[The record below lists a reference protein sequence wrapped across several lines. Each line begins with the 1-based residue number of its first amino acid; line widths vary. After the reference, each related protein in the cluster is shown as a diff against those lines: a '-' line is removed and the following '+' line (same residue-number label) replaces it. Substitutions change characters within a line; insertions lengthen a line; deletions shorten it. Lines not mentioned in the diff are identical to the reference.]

1 LLKDF
6 EGSQDETN
14 NRQTQLEL
22 QVEQDLEVKP
32 QTKGIQD
39 DKDFEVW
46 FDDVQDDLEVAALE
60 KYTYAI
66 SLRCSQLDSTAPS
79 YRNDCTRAM

>member
-6 EGSQDETN
+6 EENQDET

-22 QVEQDLEVKP
+22 RVEQDLEVKP

-46 FDDVQDDLEVAALE
+46 FDDVQDDLEAAALE

-66 SLRCSQLDSTAPS
+66 SRLCSQLDSTAPS
-79 YRNDCTRAM
+79 FRNDCTRAM